1 MVFQPDSAVLVQ
13 RAFDKPLLVGVTS
26 SLSPVGNTELP
37 IDVRQVE
44 LDGLLRDPE
53 LFGDLLV
60 RQAACERPE
69 DDSLTTSEAGRLGG
83 ARRGRVGQANGVEDV
98 ALDRLAQSA
107 GEVDRV
113 DALHDVCAGATLE
126 DVLDQLLV

>member
-13 RAFDKPLLVGVTS
+13 RAFDKTLLVGVTRGF
-26 SLSPVGNTELP
+26 SPVGYTELP

-44 LDGLLRDPE
+44 LDGLLGDPE

-60 RQAACERPE
+60 REAARERPE
-69 DDSLTTSEAGRLGG
+69 DDCLTTREAGRLGG
-83 ARRGRVGQANGVEDV
+83 ARRGRIGHADGVEDV
-98 ALDRLAQSA
+98 AFDRLAQRA

-113 DALHDVCAGATLE
+113 D
-126 DVLDQLLV
+126 